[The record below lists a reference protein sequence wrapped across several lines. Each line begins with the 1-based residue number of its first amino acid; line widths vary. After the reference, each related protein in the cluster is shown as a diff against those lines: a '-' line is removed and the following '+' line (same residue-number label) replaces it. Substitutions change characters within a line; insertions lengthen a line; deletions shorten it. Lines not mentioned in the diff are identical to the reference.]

1 MEVVQW
7 EMSNERWSSGRWCSG
22 RWCRTAVGVSLA
34 GMFPL
39 TSLVPP
45 FAAWLPL
52 PWVPFLKCL
61 MPLKALVRSVVVRD
75 ATEEPAPPPA
85 ISSNTTGISSSTTAS
100 TGPYRGGG
108 DGGDHHPPHTG
119 GEFGAESLHLAV
131 HSRAAAGE
139 LGLAALGLRGQVLE
153 GSAAAG
159 VHSIEGAAAGSKKQ
173 SEQQKLEQQ
182 R

>member
-1 MEVVQW
+1 VGGGAV
-7 EMSNERWSSGRWCSG
+7 GG
-22 RWCRTAVGVSLA
+22 GAVGVSLA

-108 DGGDHHPPHTG
+108 DGGDHHPPQTRGGGGGGGGGGGDHHPPHTG

-159 VHSIEGAAAGSKKQ
+159 VHSIEGAAAW
-173 SEQQKLEQQ
+173 
-182 R
+182 

>member
-1 MEVVQW
+1 M
-7 EMSNERWSSGRWCSG
+7 GG
-22 RWCRTAVGVSLA
+22 GAVGVSLA

-85 ISSNTTGISSSTTAS
+85 ISSTTTGISSSTTAS

-108 DGGDHHPPHTG
+108 DGGDHHPPQTRGGGGGGGGGGGDHHPPHTG

-139 LGLAALGLRGQVLE
+139 LGLAALGLRGQVGE